1 MLSAVWYAIRKTENP
16 FSAAETVRIVAFT
29 AIKGGTLV
37 PQKEYIIRKLKERG
51 CRITRQRLIILDI
64 ILQEDCSCCKEIYY
78 KASRQDTKIGFATV
92 YRMVNM
98 LEEIGAISRKNMY
111 KVACEELCENGS
123 CEAEKKKAANSCI
136 VELSDRTTY
145 CLSAEKL
152 DAVFQAGLKACGYIE
167 DQEIKK
173 IAWNSDMCCAR

>member
-16 FSAAETVRIVAFT
+16 FSAAETVRIVAVT

-78 KASRQDTKIGFATV
+78 KVQEKDRNIGPATI

-98 LEEIGAISRKNMY
+98 LEKIGAISRKNMY
-111 KVACEELCENGS
+111 RISSCAACCQENG
-123 CEAEKKKAANSCI
+123 CT
-136 VELSDRTTY
+136 VRLSDATV
-145 CLSAEKL
+145 CKL
-152 DAVFQAGLKACGYIE
+152 PSEVWKQVVREGLKNMGYIG
-167 DQEIKK
+167 DQDIESIEMTMSKCG
-173 IAWNSDMCCAR
+173 A